1 MRLQLYVALSFSL
14 ALSLPFS
21 VSLSPCYAV
30 VLHLLL
36 ASGKEARAN
45 PSAITAAT
53 ATGSCTLNLTPFAN
67 LSSSLGQKLTHR
79 AHTHRYRYRYFY
91 RYRFTGVATVNICEI
106 RETLRERGRERGTQF
121 QLFWTNSLTL
131 YLNLFVCVCVRVR
144 RKQRCQIS
152 CNYKIIHN

>member
-67 LSSSLGQKLTHR
+67 LSPSLGQKLTHR

-106 RETLRERGRERGTQF
+106 RETLRERGRERNPVSIILDELSHS
-121 QLFWTNSLTL
+121 LFE
-131 YLNLFVCVCVRVR
+131 FVCVCVCARAA
-144 RKQRCQIS
+144 QTTLPNFMQLQ
-152 CNYKIIHN
+152 NYT

>member
-67 LSSSLGQKLTHR
+67 LSPSLGQKLTHR
-79 AHTHRYRYRYFY
+79 AHTHTDTDTDT
-91 RYRFTGVATVNICEI
+91 FTDTDLLAE
-106 RETLRERGRERGTQF
+106 L
-121 QLFWTNSLTL
+121 QLTFA
-131 YLNLFVCVCVRVR
+131 
-144 RKQRCQIS
+144 K
-152 CNYKIIHN
+152 